1 MIEVYKENNK
11 DYTHNGDMFLTP
23 SKCTIKK
30 VLDGDFCLD
39 MNHPLD
45 KEGRY
50 SYLCVNDVIS
60 APTPNGKQLFRIYN
74 TEKNSTN
81 IIVKA
86 DHISRDLKKSIIKKE
101 PPCNNTAGDYLNSIL
116 PSRFKCVK
124 SHRDTNYIEENIIG
138 NTIWEWLEGEGD
150 ENGFGIG
157 GDAVA
162 DYDNFNISLYR
173 NSEYFFDKS
182 IYATFGYNLK
192 EITEYIDASEV
203 YNRVYYKDSDN
214 IISFN
219 PNTDYVDSS
228 DIDMNNIK
236 EFMYWFSSNSLWDET
251 EDYTDSEKKEQIRK
265 YYAKF
270 ELNDRKNPIV
280 NYKVDLVR
288 LRNTVFYKKL
298 GYDALE
304 NLTNLGD
311 IVYCENKRNNISTS
325 SRMISYEYDCIK
337 KEFSTIEL
345 GDFIP
350 NFCQLQSK
358 YFKKLL
364 GK

>member
-11 DYTHNGDMFLTP
+11 DYTHNGDMFLFP
-23 SKCTIKK
+23 SKCTVKK
-30 VLDGDFCLD
+30 ALDGDFCLD
-39 MNHPLD
+39 IEHKLD

-50 SYLCVNDVIS
+50 TYLVNNSVVS
-60 APTPNGKQLFRIYN
+60 APIPSGNQLFRIYN
-74 TEKNSTN
+74 IEKNSRN

-86 DHISRDLKKSIIKKE
+86 DHISRDLKKTIIKKE
-101 PPCNNTAGDYLNSIL
+101 TSSGTYPGDYLNKIL
-116 PSRFKCVK
+116 PTPFKCV
-124 SHRDTNYIEENIIG
+124 RDPKNHSYYDENIIG
-138 NTIWEWLEGEGD
+138 NTVWDLIEAGEDGWGMHGD
-150 ENGFGIG
+150 WIAE
-157 GDAVA
+157 
-162 DYDNFNISLYR
+162 YDNFNISLYTDDEL
-173 NSEYFFDKS
+173 NFDKG

-192 EITEYIDASEV
+192 EITEYIDTTDV

-219 PNTDYVDSS
+219 PNTDYIDSS
-228 DIDMNNIK
+228 NIDLNNIK
-236 EFMYWFSSNSLWDET
+236 EYMYWFSSSSLWDET
-251 EDYTDSEKKEQIRK
+251 EEYSDSEKKQQIK
-265 YYAKF
+265 EYYAYY
-270 ELNDRKNPIV
+270 ELRDRENPIV

-337 KEFSTIEL
+337 KEFNSIEL
-345 GDFIP
+345 GDFVP
-350 NFCQLQSK
+350 NFCQLQTK